1 MHANTN
7 NNRKLIW
14 PKDSLKEILG
24 CNHPEI
30 TGISFDTRTIK
41 PGDMFIALRATRDGH
56 DFVQEAIDK
65 GASFALVERE
75 ICKNNIVVDSVIN
88 TIVEIAKYRRSM
100 FKGIVIGI
108 TGSVGKTTSKQML
121 TKALLSAGHSVFAT
135 EKSYNNLLGLSYSL
149 ATMPL
154 DVEFAVLELGTSGFG
169 EIETL
174 AQMCQLDYSLI
185 TAIAQAHIEMLGS
198 MKNIV
203 FEKREIIKYT
213 KKGTVFDC
221 NAWYSHMLIEIAKE
235 NGVEYRCF
243 ESNENAMETMQRAWV
258 VLLEMLGINGYQFDE
273 KLLNN
278 ITGRRNVFEA
288 VLNGQ
293 KVRVIDSAYNANLG
307 SMIESLKFLS
317 TFDGPK
323 TAILGDMLAIGT
335 RGPRYHEMLAPY
347 LKDMNLLCVG
357 ENMRLLAEKLATN
370 GMLVKWFEST
380 SCLIEYLRAKKL
392 DGTLLIKGSSDAHK
406 SPNDLDC
413 VVKFFES
420 NKVG

>member
-7 NNRKLIW
+7 NSNIIW

-24 CNHPEI
+24 CNHLEI

-41 PGDMFIALRATRDGH
+41 PGDMFVALRAARDGH
-56 DFVQEAIDK
+56 DFVKEAIDK
-65 GASFALVERE
+65 GACFALVERA
-75 ICKNNIVVDSVIN
+75 ICENNIVVDSVIN
-88 TIVEIAKYRRSM
+88 ALVKIAKYRRSM
-100 FKGIVIGI
+100 FNGTVIGI

-121 TKALLSAGHSVFAT
+121 ANGLLSAGHSVFAT

-149 ATMPL
+149 ATCPL
-154 DVEFAVLELGTSGFG
+154 DVEFAILELGTSGFG
-169 EIETL
+169 EIEAL

-185 TAIAQAHIEMLGS
+185 TAIAPAHIEMLGS

-203 FEKREIIKYT
+203 LEKRQIIKYT

-235 NGVEYRCF
+235 SGVEYRCF
-243 ESNENAMETMQRAWV
+243 ESNEHAMETMQRAWI
-258 VLLEMLGINGYQFDE
+258 VLLEMLGINGYEFDE

-278 ITGRRNVFEA
+278 ISGRRKVFEA

-293 KVRVIDSAYNANLG
+293 KIRVIDSAYNANLG

-317 TFDGPK
+317 TFDGSK
-323 TAILGDMLAIGT
+323 TAILGDMLAIGA
-335 RGPRYHEMLAPY
+335 RGPKYHEMIAPY
-347 LKDMNLLCVG
+347 LKGMNLLCVG
-357 ENMRLLAEKLATN
+357 ENMRLLAQKLECN
-370 GMLVKWFEST
+370 GTLVKWFENT
-380 SCLIEYLRAKKL
+380 SCLIEYLQTTKL

-406 SPNDLDC
+406 SANDLEC

-420 NKVG
+420 NKVD